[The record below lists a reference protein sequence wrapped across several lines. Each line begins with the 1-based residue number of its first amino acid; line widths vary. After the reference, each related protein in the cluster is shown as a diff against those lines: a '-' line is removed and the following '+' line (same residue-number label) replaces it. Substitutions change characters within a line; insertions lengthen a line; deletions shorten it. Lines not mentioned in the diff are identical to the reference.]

1 MVLEPVMVTVK
12 LDVLTPAPGGDTEAM
27 PGTLDTLVALILI
40 TKFLVDVAV
49 PSPTSN
55 VTPKLPVLLT
65 TVPVILP
72 ASPPALTT
80 ANPKSDNKVW
90 LVEDAIQ
97 L

>member
-1 MVLEPVMVTVK
+1 MVTVK
-12 LDVLTPAPGGDTEAM
+12 LEVPTPAPGGDTEAM
-27 PGTLDTLVALILI
+27 PGTLETLVADMFM
-40 TKFLVDVAV
+40 TKFFVDVAV
-49 PSPTSN
+49 PSPTSK
-55 VTPKLPVLLT
+55 VTPKLPVVLA

-80 ANPKSDNKVW
+80 ARPKSDKRVW